1 MCAQVLLP
9 GAPAESLAS
18 QAAPLVAAA
27 LAGGTAA
34 ALALG
39 RTGSG
44 KTWCLSG
51 CRPKHSG
58 AAMHGPRA
66 AIYYAWIHGL
76 RYSHTQHAH
85 GLCSRQA

>member
-1 MCAQVLLP
+1 MLLP
-9 GAPAESLAS
+9 GASAEALAE

-39 RTGSG
+39 RSGSG

-51 CRPKHSG
+51 CRPQHSG
-58 AAMHGPRA
+58 EAR
-66 AIYYAWIHGL
+66 
-76 RYSHTQHAH
+76 
-85 GLCSRQA
+85 